1 MMLLSPKISLS
12 VVIALSIITI
22 LSYADN
28 NTGLLEVEIE
38 ALKAFKNSIT
48 LDPNGTLADWIEIH
62 PHCNWS
68 GIQCDPSSSHVISIS
83 LTSQQ
88 LHGEI
93 SPFLGNISSLQVLDL
108 SSNSFTGHIPYQLS
122 RCTQLTVLGL
132 FENSLSG
139 PIPPELGNLK
149 RLQYLDLGSNFLNGT
164 LPESIFNITSLLGI
178 AFNNNN
184 LTGTIP
190 SHIGKL
196 LNLIQMIGYGNSLVG
211 SIPPSIGNL
220 EALKALDFSQNQL
233 SGVIPKEI
241 GNLTNLQSLLLF
253 QNSLSGKIPS
263 ELAKCKNLLNL
274 ELYENHLSGSIP
286 PELGNL
292 VHLETLRIFSNNLNS
307 TIPPSIFQLKSLTH
321 LGLSDNNLE
330 GTISPEIGS
339 LSSLTYLTLHLN
351 KFTGRIPSSITS
363 LKNLTYLSM
372 SQNLLSGSIPPE
384 IGNLSQLITLTL
396 AENKLSGSIP
406 PELSK
411 LFLLQG
417 LSLHD
422 NELEGVIPERIS
434 GCRNLFN
441 LDFSGNKISGPIP
454 AEAFSHMD
462 LLENLNLSRNHL
474 DGKIPEVLAQLEHLI
489 SIDLSQ
495 NNLKGTIPQG
505 FANLSKL
512 MHLNLSF
519 NQLEGPVPMTGIF
532 AHINASD
539 MKGNQD
545 LCGAKFLRPCKEDKI
560 FKTEASTLSQLRH
573 RNLVKVLG
581 YAWESGKLKALVLE
595 YMENGNL
602 DTIIHD
608 KSVDQSRWT
617 LSERIRVLISIASG
631 LDYLHSG
638 YDFPIVHCDLKPSN
652 ILLDRDWEAH
662 VSDFGTARI
671 LGLHLQ
677 DGNTLS
683 SSAAL
688 QGTIGYLAPEIAYIR
703 KVTPKVD
710 VFGFGIIVME
720 FLTKRRPTGLSEEDD
735 GLPVSLPEAVE
746 KAVANGMKELINIV
760 DPMLA
765 MDDTKGHVDAL
776 VGLFKLSL
784 CCTLSN
790 PEDRPNMNEVLS
802 TLMKL
807 QTAR

>member
-1 MMLLSPKISLS
+1 M
-12 VVIALSIITI
+12 
-22 LSYADN
+22 LSYLDLHDN
-28 NTGLLEVEIE
+28 KLNGSIPRSMGKLSKLLM
-38 ALKAFKNSIT
+38 
-48 LDPNGTLADWIEIH
+48 
-62 PHCNWS
+62 
-68 GIQCDPSSSHVISIS
+68 
-83 LTSQQ
+83 
-88 LHGEI
+88 
-93 SPFLGNISSLQVLDL
+93 LDL
-108 SSNSFTGHIPYQLS
+108 SHNHLTGSIPSDVIAHFKDMQMYLNLS
-122 RCTQLTVLGL
+122 YNNFAGSV
-132 FENSLSG
+132 
-139 PIPPELGNLK
+139 PDELGM
-149 RLQYLDLGSNFLNGT
+149 LQMVQAIDIS
-164 LPESIFNITSLLGI
+164 
-178 AFNNNN
+178 NNN
-184 LTGTIP
+184 L
-190 SHIGKL
+190 S
-196 LNLIQMIGYGNSLVG
+196 
-211 SIPPSIGNL
+211 
-220 EALKALDFSQNQL
+220 
-233 SGVIPKEI
+233 
-241 GNLTNLQSLLLF
+241 
-253 QNSLSGKIPS
+253 
-263 ELAKCKNLLNL
+263 
-274 ELYENHLSGSIP
+274 
-286 PELGNL
+286 
-292 VHLETLRIFSNNLNS
+292 
-307 TIPPSIFQLKSLTH
+307 
-321 LGLSDNNLE
+321 
-330 GTISPEIGS
+330 
-339 LSSLTYLTLHLN
+339 
-351 KFTGRIPSSITS
+351 
-363 LKNLTYLSM
+363 
-372 SQNLLSGSIPPE
+372 
-384 IGNLSQLITLTL
+384 
-396 AENKLSGSIP
+396 
-406 PELSK
+406 
-411 LFLLQG
+411 
-417 LSLHD
+417 
-422 NELEGVIPERIS
+422 GVIPERIS

-545 LCGAKFLRPCKEDKI
+545 LCGAKFLRPCKEGNNHALSKRSIAIIAALGSLAILLLLVLVILILNRGNKLYNSKQKENGENQEPDYRTALALKRFSPRELENATGLFSTDNIIGASNLSTVYKGQLEQGQIVAVKRLNLHQFYANTDKI